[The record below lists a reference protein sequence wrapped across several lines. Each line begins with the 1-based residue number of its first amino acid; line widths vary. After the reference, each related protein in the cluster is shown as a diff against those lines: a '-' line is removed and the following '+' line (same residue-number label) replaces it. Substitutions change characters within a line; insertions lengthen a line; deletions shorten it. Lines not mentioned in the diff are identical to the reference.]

1 MRNSDRSLVIV
12 RCILISAG
20 ILVLLIV
27 SFKTYSEISGPVSV
41 PLPIVYS
48 LAGWE
53 SHSETTWNGKGTII
67 TFTSEDDLV
76 PLGDHVTRKEPFH
89 SKILNGDRAMLVYL
103 PENYTNAGKPYPV
116 IFALHGFGDRPN
128 NYVISLLPLIEE
140 LMEDGS
146 FPPSVV
152 VMPDFSLTGNGKTPQ
167 NYPTDGRSGSWYIN
181 SNMGRYADHFINE
194 IVPFVRK
201 NFNVSRRSNYTALM
215 GNSMGGFGVLYY
227 SITRPN
233 LADTVAAVY
242 PAADLRYSIRG
253 SRLKKWD
260 ADGYLPITTDDPTR
274 PYMEHRVFFN
284 LAVPEAFFFEP
295 VFNSDKRPGDTW
307 EKDLPVWKR
316 MKEVNPVDLL
326 RDKDVQLD
334 GIEYYVFAGDVDA
347 FYFDAHIPLLR
358 ELLLKSGARVYPDD
372 NIVPG
377 LEHGWWQKHNDE
389 TKRKLVRWIGSRL
402 MKK

>member
-1 MRNSDRSLVIV
+1 MGNSDRSSVIV

-53 SHSETTWNGKGTII
+53 SHIETTWNGKGTII
-67 TFTSEDDLV
+67 TFMSENDLV
-76 PLGDHVTRKEPFH
+76 HLGDHVNRKEPFH

-201 NFNVSRRSNYTALM
+201 NFNVSHRSNHTALM
-215 GNSMGGFGVLYY
+215 
-227 SITRPN
+227 
-233 LADTVAAVY
+233 
-242 PAADLRYSIRG
+242 
-253 SRLKKWD
+253 
-260 ADGYLPITTDDPTR
+260 
-274 PYMEHRVFFN
+274 
-284 LAVPEAFFFEP
+284 
-295 VFNSDKRPGDTW
+295 
-307 EKDLPVWKR
+307 
-316 MKEVNPVDLL
+316 
-326 RDKDVQLD
+326 
-334 GIEYYVFAGDVDA
+334 
-347 FYFDAHIPLLR
+347 
-358 ELLLKSGARVYPDD
+358 
-372 NIVPG
+372 
-377 LEHGWWQKHNDE
+377 
-389 TKRKLVRWIGSRL
+389 
-402 MKK
+402 